1 MCPVERQRIH
11 AGAGQVRESTVYC
24 LYRAMSQSTQNLET
38 VPLLRRL
45 VGEAVAP
52 YSGRIAIAVVCM
64 IAVAAT
70 TAALAW
76 LIDPV
81 VNRVFVERRAELLW
95 PVGGAVLT
103 VFVVKGLATYAQTV
117 LMTSVGQSVLMDM
130 QNRLF
135 RHLMTQDLAFF
146 HNQPTGS
153 LMSRFTTDIGMMR
166 QAVSTALTGL
176 GKDSLSVIFLV
187 GVMFYQDWI
196 LASIA
201 FVVFPATVIP
211 ITTLGRRLRHVTA
224 DTQAQTGGLMTLLQ
238 QTFTGMRLV
247 KSYRMEEYEAGKAAA
262 LTGNIRD
269 LVVRAERVKAVASP
283 LMETIG
289 GVAVTIVIVYGG
301 WRVIQETTTAGA
313 FFSFLTALLMAYRPM
328 KALANLNAQIQ
339 EGLAGADRLFTLLD
353 SAPTQTEAQ
362 DAKPLAVAG
371 GAVTFADVSFSY
383 EDGKAALHGVTFEAP
398 AGKTTALVGS
408 SGAGKTTILN
418 LIPRLFDPDAGAI
431 AIDGQD
437 IRQVT
442 LDSLRDSISLVTQ
455 DVVLFDD
462 SVHANV
468 CFGKPDA
475 SGEEVS
481 AALRAAGASD
491 FVKALP
497 QGSDTLVGERGESL
511 SGGQRQ
517 RIAIARAVLK
527 DAPILLLDEATS
539 ALDAETERL
548 VQDAVDGLRKD
559 RTTIVIAHRLA
570 TVQRADVIH
579 VIEAGRVIES
589 GTHESL
595 TAQSGTYAKLSAL
608 QFAPTDSNCSEAN

>member
-1 MCPVERQRIH
+1 MHVHRLLFV
-11 AGAGQVRESTVYC
+11 QV
-24 LYRAMSQSTQNLET
+24 MSENTQNPET

-45 VGEAVAP
+45 VREAVAP
-52 YSGRIAIAVVCM
+52 YSGRIAVAAVCM
-64 IAVAAT
+64 VAVATT

-76 LIDPV
+76 LMDPV
-81 VNRVFVERRAELLW
+81 VNRVFVERRADLLW

-103 VFVVKGLATYAQTV
+103 VFVVKGLATYAQTI
-117 LMTSVGQSVLMDM
+117 LMTSVGQNVLMDM

-146 HNQPTGS
+146 HHQSTGS

-187 GVMFYQDWI
+187 GIMFYQDWL

-247 KSYRMEEYEAGKAAA
+247 KSYRMEDYEADRAAA
-262 LTGNIRD
+262 LTSNIRD

-313 FFSFLTALLMAYRPM
+313 FFSFLTALLIAYRPI

-339 EGLAGADRLFTLLD
+339 EGLAGAYRLFMVLD
-353 SAPTQTEAQ
+353 AAPTLTETQ
-362 DAKPLAVAG
+362 DAKPLSITG
-371 GAVTFADVSFSY
+371 GAVTFTDVSFSY
-383 EDGKAALHGVTFEAP
+383 GDGKAALHSLTFEAP
-398 AGKTTALVGS
+398 AGKTTALVGP

-418 LIPRLFDPDAGAI
+418 LIPRLFDPDAGVI
-431 AIDGQD
+431 AIDSQN

-442 LDSLRDSISLVTQ
+442 LTSLRESISLVMQ

-462 SVHANV
+462 SVQANV
-468 CFGKPDA
+468 RFGKPDA
-475 SGEEVS
+475 TDTDVD
-481 AALRAAGASD
+481 AAIRAAGASD
-491 FVKALP
+491 FVKALQ
-497 QGSDTLVGERGESL
+497 QGRDTLVGERGESL

-517 RIAIARAVLK
+517 RITIARAVLK

-548 VQDAVDGLRKD
+548 VQDAVDNLRKE

-579 VIEAGRVIES
+579 VIEAGQVVES
-589 GTHESL
+589 GTHETL
-595 TAQSGTYAKLSAL
+595 LEQGGTYAKLSAL
-608 QFAPTDSNCSEAN
+608 QFAPSENICS

>member
-1 MCPVERQRIH
+1 MCPVERRWSH

-24 LYRAMSQSTQNLET
+24 LYRAMSESTKNLET
-38 VPLLRRL
+38 VSLLRRL
-45 VGEAVAP
+45 VREAVAP
-52 YSGRIAIAVVCM
+52 YSGRIAVAVVCM

-76 LIDPV
+76 LMDPV
-81 VNRVFVERRAELLW
+81 VNRVFVERRADLLW

-196 LASIA
+196 LASVA

-211 ITTLGRRLRHVTA
+211 IATLGRRLRHVTA

-247 KSYRMEEYEAGKAAA
+247 KSYRMEDYEAGRAAA

-353 SAPTQTEAQ
+353 SAPALTEAQ
-362 DAKPLAVAG
+362 DAKPLSVSG
-371 GAVTFADVSFSY
+371 GAVSFADVSFSY
-383 EDGKAALHGVTFEAP
+383 DDGKVALHGVTFDAP
-398 AGKTTALVGS
+398 AGKTTALVGT

-418 LIPRLFDPDAGAI
+418 LIPRLFDPGAGTVV
-431 AIDGQD
+431 IDGQD
-437 IRQVT
+437 IRNVT
-442 LDSLRDSISLVTQ
+442 FDSLRDSISLVTQ

-468 CFGKPDA
+468 RFGKPDA
-475 SGEEVS
+475 TDEEIG
-481 AALRAAGASD
+481 AALRAAGAGD

-497 QGSDTLVGERGESL
+497 LGGDTLVGERGESL

-548 VQDAVDGLRKD
+548 VKDAVDGLRED

-595 TAQSGTYAKLSAL
+595 LAQGGAYAKLSAL
-608 QFAPTDSNCSEAN
+608 QFATTESGCAEAS